1 TKGAGLC
8 WGRVG
13 KVMGSRGF
21 NLMMDGKMVYKSLL
35 IEQYRISNER
45 YNKDAK
51 VTSIKN
57 LDLQLFKVQF
67 TGLQQIEIFVMVLF
81 CKPDPKDEA
90 ITYFEFIEVGFLNEY
105 GEGSRYKKEEVI
117 CKGRYGVVRENLLF
131 VSSTAIHRT
140 IGKELGLQEKPE

>member
-1 TKGAGLC
+1 MLHEAVRFFLVEK
-8 WGRVG
+8 
-13 KVMGSRGF
+13 
-21 NLMMDGKMVYKSLL
+21 
-35 IEQYRISNER
+35 R

-51 VTSIKN
+51 VTSIRN
-57 LDLQLFKVQF
+57 LDLQLFKVQL

-90 ITYFEFIEVGFLNEY
+90 ITYFVRLKKTKKRTKLDQNRTKMGSEFTEVGFLNEY
-105 GEGSRYKKEEVI
+105 GEGSRYKIEEVI

-131 VSSTAIHRT
+131 VSSTAIHQT